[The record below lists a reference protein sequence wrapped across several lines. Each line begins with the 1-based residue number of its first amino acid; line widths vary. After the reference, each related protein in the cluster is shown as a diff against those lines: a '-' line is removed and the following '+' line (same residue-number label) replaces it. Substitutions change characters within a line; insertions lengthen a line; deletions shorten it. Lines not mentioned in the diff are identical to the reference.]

1 MSEILVNKLTGTSTA
16 GSILVTGEGNST
28 TTNLQQ
34 GLVNCWLDA
43 TDGNTIAD
51 SFNIASIVDDGDAIN
66 TYNFANDFSSAHYG
80 MGVALGA
87 SGGNNGADSRIKA
100 EAAGSTQVQ
109 TTYDDS
115 TLYQWPIQKYMW
127 IGDLA

>member
-1 MSEILVNKLTGTSTA
+1 MA
-16 GSILVTGEGNST
+16 SILKVDDLRGNTSASDITVTVNSST
-28 TTNLQQ
+28 MKMQN
-34 GLVNCWLDA
+34 GLVRCWLDA
-43 TDGNTIAD
+43 TTGHTVAD
-51 SFNIASIVDDGDAIN
+51 SFNISSISDDGSAIN
-66 TYNFANDFSSAHYG
+66 TYSFTNDFGSANYG

-109 TTYDDS
+109 TTYNDT
-115 TLYQWPIQKYMW
+115 TLYQWPFQKYMW